1 MRQTR
6 FATDPGSP
14 AETHVPR
21 LLARPSVGLGSGKPV
36 ARFFYPLV
44 TPRPQTCGCA
54 STRISSGSKA
64 RSPLQPGERTHTHED
79 AEAEGTARVA
89 SRAGCL
95 LCHHAPSPCLASCT
109 PRRVRR
115 AVWRTHTHSGLPR
128 ARGRGGTRR
137 LPRPQRHA
145 RGTRFPPRDTP
156 MPCPHTRSLAAAH
169 GPPCAAHDRHRD
181 TCNTP
186 TAAPPAPRVARTSG
200 DPSSLHPLAPAARA
214 RIKRAV
220 QGWLSTAERARRE
233 LCTASTNQ
241 PSSLQ
246 RTAEHRPRRSPR
258 PACPLA
264 RPFPPRR
271 APLGSRSV
279 PPPQRAAPCTAQPL
293 AQRPPETRTPHL
305 LRRGTRHPPPRPQR
319 TCCPHRVDAR
329 AAHGQV
335 LKAQGPRRGG

>member
-54 STRISSGSKA
+54 STRISLA
-64 RSPLQPGERTHTHED
+64 PRRAPLQPGERTHTHED

-89 SRAGCL
+89 SRAGSL
-95 LCHHAPSPCLASCT
+95 LSHPAPSPCLASCT

-128 ARGRGGTRR
+128 ARGRGGRGGFHGR
-137 LPRPQRHA
+137 N
-145 RGTRFPPRDTP
+145 GTRAARAFPPRDTP
-156 MPCPHTRSLAAAH
+156 TPCPHTRSLAAAH

-220 QGWLSTAERARRE
+220 QGWLSTAASASGSCALRAP
-233 LCTASTNQ
+233 T
-241 PSSLQ
+241 
-246 RTAEHRPRRSPR
+246 SP
-258 PACPLA
+258 PACNAPQNTALVGPPDPCAPFA

-271 APLGSRSV
+271 APLGSRSI
-279 PPPQRAAPCTAQPL
+279 PTSTASCAMHCTPLTQDLQRQA
-293 AQRPPETRTPHL
+293 PHL
-305 LRRGTRHPPPRPQR
+305 CIALAHALHPAP
-319 TCCPHRVDAR
+319 T
-329 AAHGQV
+329 
-335 LKAQGPRRGG
+335 